1 MKIGYLMQLGAD
13 IRQPPFNGPANHTRH
28 VVRALQKRGHQVRV
42 LFRLDGELWLSD
54 GLERFEQVSARWTER
69 GLFRLVERLVR
80 RTQTA
85 LKLPYIG
92 WFESLRFAAACCQEL
107 HDCDLFYERTSWMG
121 YGGGLAARWT
131 GIPLILEDNG
141 DHLSDLEAKNAAP
154 QGLQRWVAL
163 QMMKLSIRQ
172 AAHVISSGD
181 GWRLQFIRRW
191 GVDPSQITT
200 IENSTTLIELLSQG
214 DLLAF
219 SQDLRDGPV
228 RYVYLGGFYAWHGV
242 PVLLNAFQRALVHGL
257 EAELLLIG
265 AGDEMQAAQDQADEL
280 GLGERAVFTG
290 QLPAEEFAP
299 ILASADVGLAPYCN
313 WPEYS
318 GLKIFDYKAAGLPVI
333 VSGLGGMPRTI
344 KHDETGWIV
353 PPCDE
358 DALTNAIL
366 TLGYDAARR
375 RRLGQAARMEAETQH
390 TWGHTAERI
399 EAVFTNVLRARQN
412 NV

>member
-1 MKIGYLMQLGAD
+1 MKIGYLKQLGAD
-13 IRQPPFNGPANHTRH
+13 IQNPPFNGPANHTRH
-28 VVRALQKRGHQVRV
+28 VVRELQKHGHQVHV
-42 LFRLDGELWLSD
+42 LYRLDGELWLSD
-54 GLERFEQVSARWTER
+54 GLEHFAQVSARWTER

-85 LKLPYIG
+85 LKLPYTG

-121 YGGGLAARWT
+121 YGGSLASRWS

-141 DHLSDLEAKNAAP
+141 DHLYDLEVKNAAP
-154 QGLQRWVAL
+154 QGLQRWLAL
-163 QMMKLSIRQ
+163 KLMQLSVRQ
-172 AAHVISSGD
+172 ASHVISSGD

-191 GVDPSQITT
+191 GVPAHRVSTV
-200 IENSTTLIELLSQG
+200 ENGTHLI
-214 DLLAF
+214 DLLERQQLRVF
-219 SQDLRDGPV
+219 SDNLRDDPV

-242 PVLLNAFQRALVHGL
+242 PVLLNAFQRAISYGL

-265 AGDEMQAAQDQADEL
+265 AGNEMQAAQDQAHALHLDE
-280 GLGERAVFTG
+280 RVVFKG
-290 QLPAEEFAP
+290 QLSAEEYAP
-299 ILASADVGLAPYCN
+299 ILATADVGLAPYCN

-358 DALTNAIL
+358 DALTSAIL

-375 RRLGQAARMEAETQH
+375 KRLGQAARKEAEIQH

-399 EAVFTNVLRARQN
+399 EAVFTDVLHARQN
-412 NV
+412 HA